1 MPIPLP
7 NLDDR
12 TFAELTVE
20 ATTLIP
26 SLQPA
31 WTNHNPSDPGIVLVE
46 LLAWLTEM
54 LLFQVNEIPA
64 ATDEKF
70 LQLLNA
76 VVPAWTRP
84 EHMSLDK
91 AIDQIMRFGGDSTS
105 PSRITSEPMW
115 VRPQSMNLEEMVG
128 RTIRDL
134 RERYRAVTPEDYEQL
149 ALYDWPRFEAAADLG
164 SAGKI
169 RRVRCVPRR
178 NLGSSDPAVRA
189 APAPADVSL
198 IVVPEPEPGD
208 KERHLQPTPELCN
221 GMWSFFEPRRTLA
234 THHHVVGPTY
244 VQIEVAANLALHEDA
259 PPATAL
265 AARQALEEFFDPLS
279 GGPDRMG
286 WPFGRDVYASEVYA
300 VLDQVQLVNY
310 VEDVRVSGPI
320 QIKAQ
325 DGSTVGIKLDVHELV
340 QLKELHLVI
349 YDANGRVL
357 R

>member
-12 TFAELTVE
+12 TYAELKAE

-31 WTNHNPSDPGIVLVE
+31 WTNHNPSDPGIMLVE

-64 ATDEKF
+64 AADERF
-70 LQLLNA
+70 LQLLNGA
-76 VVPAWTRP
+76 VPAWTRP

-91 AIDQIMRFGGDSTS
+91 AIDEIMRFGVDGTS
-105 PSRITSEPMW
+105 PSWITSERMW
-115 VRPQSMNLEEMVG
+115 VRPQSMNLEEIVG

-134 RERYRAVTPEDYEQL
+134 RERYRAVTPDDYEQL
-149 ALYDWPRFEAAADLG
+149 ALYDWPRLEAAHDLG

-169 RRVRCVPRR
+169 RRVRCVLRR

-198 IVVPEPEPGD
+198 IVVPEPAPG
-208 KERHLQPTPELCN
+208 ERYPQPTPELCN

-244 VQIEVAANLALHEDA
+244 VEIEVAANLALHEDA
-259 PPATAL
+259 PLAAAL
-265 AARQALEEFFDPLS
+265 AAARQALEAFFDPLS

-300 VLDQVQLVNY
+300 VLEQVQLVNY

-325 DGSTVGIKLDVHELV
+325 DGSTVGIKLDAHELV
-340 QLKELHLVI
+340 QLKAPNLVA
-349 YDANGRVL
+349 YDANGRLL